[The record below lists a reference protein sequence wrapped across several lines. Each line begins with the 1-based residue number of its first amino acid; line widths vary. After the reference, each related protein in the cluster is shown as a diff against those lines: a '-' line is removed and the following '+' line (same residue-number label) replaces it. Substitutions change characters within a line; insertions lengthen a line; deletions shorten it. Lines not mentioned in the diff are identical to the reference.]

1 MTRRKRKSAPV
12 SHKPP
17 PRCDR
22 APRMVVVA
30 SSILT
35 IQSRLD
41 AIKRRENVLETE
53 FDKLDGE
60 KTTKLSELSTLQREM
75 DKLTATH
82 HVVQQ

>member
-1 MTRRKRKSAPV
+1 MTARKHKSP
-12 SHKPP
+12 SPTDKK

-30 SSILT
+30 SAILT
-35 IQSRLD
+35 LQARLD
-41 AIKRRENVLETE
+41 AIKRRENVLESE
-53 FDKLDGE
+53 FDKLDVE
-60 KTTKLSELSTLQREM
+60 KTMKLADLSTLQREM